1 MIRGSPPRSS
11 RVCSGWRSPGTSA
24 RALNVFR
31 DQTNLGASP
40 GLWPSIE
47 SALQESE
54 WFVLMAS
61 PEAAGSSWVRREVEW
76 WLKHRSIERFIIVV
90 TGGELTWDAA
100 RQEFDAAASSA
111 LPPQLL
117 GGFAQEPLYVDLRW
131 ARSQPELTLKSERF
145 RAAILDIATPLHGKA
160 KDDIDAADLRAH
172 RRSRRLAFGGV
183 AVLSCLTAGLA
194 AIAYFAVGQRNLAV
208 SRVDTALAGRLAAQA
223 GASQDKEPSL
233 VERNTLLAIE
243 AMRRRP
249 SLEAAMA
256 LRAGMSLLPIP
267 VGRVLHS
274 RAPSAVS
281 LSDDGGLLAVAAED
295 GASPA
300 SRSVVLVIDTTSG
313 AELLR
318 LPIAAEIN
326 RLAFSA
332 TARRLAILPRE
343 RRRESPGPA
352 VQQGIE
358 IWDLDKKR
366 LERRLPAEGPVIA
379 VALSPDGRFLATGDE
394 LGRAV
399 VWEVASGQARGS
411 IRHRSPVHQ
420 VAFSSVA
427 GQVVSGE
434 RDGTLRVWN
443 AATGRDVSR
452 VGLAARFERPSVMAP
467 DGARIAMPS
476 GKDEIQARRIDGST
490 AATVGTIHH
499 ALTSTYAPAM
509 SLSRTRLA
517 TGGRDNT
524 ARVWDLGTGAEE
536 VRAPFDS
543 QVVTVSLSG
552 DGSMLAVAAYAGSGM
567 SIESLRYLDARRTQ
581 GIWVVKGWDPDRQ
594 PSSMNSST
602 WVFKVDREDGFRFR
616 HGQPVVSVG
625 LSAKG
630 EMLATAS
637 GWSPTQTAS
646 VHTPEAAARRS
657 AARSVVRL
665 WDVRSGR
672 ELASEVL
679 PGIATST
686 AIAPD
691 QSAVAAMSQDGT
703 LRIWAVP
710 QERGRPGTSK
720 SLGRPSNVFAT
731 GARDARILFSADS
744 SRVGILGKG
753 GSVFDLGSATATF
766 RAGAEQ
772 TTVGFDAGMTRS
784 FVEGKSPDRMSL
796 RSSLLDTSSGRVV
809 HQVDSLHG
817 NGAAMTSDGRLAAA
831 ADRTGGGASSTSQ
844 YGFYVSEISTAKRVV
859 SAGVGHNKEITA
871 MTFSPDGTHLA
882 TASFDETAR
891 IWDASKGTEAARF
904 ATAGAVNAVAF
915 SPDGRILAV
924 GTEAGD
930 AAVYYWKPT
939 DLVAQACARLTRN
952 LSKPEWQQFLGE
964 VDYRATCNDLPLDV
978 RPR

>member
-1 MIRGSPPRSS
+1 
-11 RVCSGWRSPGTSA
+11 
-24 RALNVFR
+24 
-31 DQTNLGASP
+31 
-40 GLWPSIE
+40 
-47 SALQESE
+47 
-54 WFVLMAS
+54 MAS

-100 RQEFDAAASSA
+100 RQAFDAAASSA

-223 GASQDKEPSL
+223 GASQDKEPGL

-318 LPIAAEIN
+318 LPVAAEID

-366 LERRLPAEGPVIA
+366 LERRLPAEGPVTA
-379 VALSPDGRFLATGDE
+379 VALSPDGRLLATGDE

-476 GKDEIQARRIDGST
+476 GKDEIQSRRIDGST

-499 ALTSTYAPAM
+499 ALTSAYAPAM

-524 ARVWDLGTGAEE
+524 ARVWDLGSGRRRGTRS
-536 VRAPFDS
+536 VRLP
-543 QVVTVSLSG
+543 G
-552 DGSMLAVAAYAGSGM
+552 RHRLAQ
-567 SIESLRYLDARRTQ
+567 RRRLDARRGRLRGQ
-581 GIWVVKGWDPDRQ
+581 
-594 PSSMNSST
+594 
-602 WVFKVDREDGFRFR
+602 R
-616 HGQPVVSVG
+616 HEHRIPA
-625 LSAKG
+625 LSRCQA
-630 EMLATAS
+630 
-637 GWSPTQTAS
+637 
-646 VHTPEAAARRS
+646 HARN
-657 AARSVVRL
+657 L
-665 WDVRSGR
+665 GR
-672 ELASEVL
+672 EGMG
-679 PGIATST
+679 PGSPAELDEFIDLGVQGRS
-686 AIAPD
+686 
-691 QSAVAAMSQDGT
+691 
-703 LRIWAVP
+703 
-710 QERGRPGTSK
+710 RGRIPLSPRTA
-720 SLGRPSNVFAT
+720 GRFGRAERQ
-731 GARDARILFSADS
+731 GRDARDCERLEPDPD
-744 SRVGILGKG
+744 GIRSHARGGGTPVRGTVRRSTLGCAIRARAG
-753 GSVFDLGSATATF
+753 ERSPPRHRHLDRDRPGPERRRGDEPGRHLADLG
-766 RAGAEQ
+766 RASGTGPTRHVEIAWQAEQ
-772 TTVGFDAGMTRS
+772 RIRDGSARRQDPVLRGLEPRRDPRQGRQRLRPGIGDRDIPRRRRADDGGFRRRDDSVVCRGEVTRRGCRCDPACS
-784 FVEGKSPDRMSL
+784 TR
-796 RSSLLDTSSGRVV
+796 
-809 HQVDSLHG
+809 
-817 NGAAMTSDGRLAAA
+817 A
-831 ADRTGGGASSTSQ
+831 ADVSSIRSTPCTGTG
-844 YGFYVSEISTAKRVV
+844 
-859 SAGVGHNKEITA
+859 
-871 MTFSPDGTHLA
+871 
-882 TASFDETAR
+882 
-891 IWDASKGTEAARF
+891 
-904 ATAGAVNAVAF
+904 
-915 SPDGRILAV
+915 
-924 GTEAGD
+924 
-930 AAVYYWKPT
+930 
-939 DLVAQACARLTRN
+939 
-952 LSKPEWQQFLGE
+952 
-964 VDYRATCNDLPLDV
+964 
-978 RPR
+978 PR